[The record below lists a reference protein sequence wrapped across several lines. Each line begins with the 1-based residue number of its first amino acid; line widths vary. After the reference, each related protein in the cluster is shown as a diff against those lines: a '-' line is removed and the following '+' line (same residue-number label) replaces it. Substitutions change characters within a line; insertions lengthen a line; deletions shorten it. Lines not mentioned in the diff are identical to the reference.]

1 MKADQGNQVIEAET
15 SITLKC
21 LALSYNDISDSQIF
35 DHFKFGLS
43 RSNLED
49 LDLSYNNLGD

>member
-1 MKADQGNQVIEAET
+1 MKADQGNQVIHEESAI
-15 SITLKC
+15 SLKV

-43 RSNLED
+43 KSIIEE